1 MKGIPPT
8 LYKVLRSAILDCS
21 TLEDVHLHALFVNDG
36 RLALWEK
43 HLPGFEGLNR
53 LARAEALIDFLV
65 NRVNWT
71 NENGLVLFLHV
82 LRDETDVGE
91 ACYDR
96 LGKLAYQVAVA
107 LQQLEETKSS
117 VKKTRQGEKSLLLA
131 DVKVMLRQDKDGW
144 FLQAQNV
151 GQRQLKKVTIF
162 LHPGQALWVNKHRLS
177 LGTLPPTA
185 VSTAGPLS
193 ISLKQ
198 PLDSSMGK
206 VAYQLGIEV
215 VYLPQ
220 SGSQPI
226 RLQKLLEI
234 LAQ

>member
-1 MKGIPPT
+1 MKGIPPL
-8 LYKVLRSAILDCS
+8 LYKVLRNAILDCS
-21 TLEDVHLHALFVNDG
+21 TLEDVHLHALFFNDG

-43 HLPGFEGLNR
+43 HLPGLEGLDR
-53 LARAEALIDFLV
+53 LARTEALINFLV
-65 NRVNWT
+65 NRVNWS
-71 NENGLVLFLHV
+71 NENGLVLFLRV

-96 LGKLAYQVAVA
+96 LGKLADQVAVA
-107 LQQLEETKSS
+107 LQQQEETESS
-117 VKKTRQGEKSLLLA
+117 VIKMRQSEKSLLLA
-131 DVKVMLRQDKDGW
+131 DVKVILRQDKNGW

-162 LHPGQALWVNKHRLS
+162 LHPGQALWVNKHRFS
-177 LGTLPPTA
+177 LGTLLPTA
-185 VSTAGPLS
+185 VSTAGPLTIS
-193 ISLKQ
+193 IKQ
-198 PLDSSMGK
+198 SQGGIDK

-220 SGSQPI
+220 LGSQPI

-234 LAQ
+234 LA